1 MRTRKLLEDKRVLI
15 VDDEPD
21 ILDLLTELLSVCMV
35 DRASTFEEAREL
47 LETEY
52 YDVVVL
58 DIMGVKGFELLNIAR
73 QNDVPALMLT
83 AHALTKESLKKSA
96 EEGASYYV
104 PKEEIDRIGVFVADV
119 IEARENNKNPWVR
132 WYERLC
138 GFFDNNM
145 KFRGPN
151 WREQHK
157 EFWDEKLKN
166 FGCAPEIP
174 SENREKGGSGNKPK
188 ILSSGHAKSKVEG

>member
-1 MRTRKLLEDKRVLI
+1 MKTRNLLKEKRVLI

-21 ILDLLTELLSVCMV
+21 ILDVLTELLSACMI
-35 DRASTFEEAREL
+35 DRASTFERGKEL
-47 LETEY
+47 LETEK

-58 DIMGVKGFELLNIAR
+58 DIMGVKGFELLDIAR
-73 QNDVPALMLT
+73 QKNIPALMLT
-83 AHALTKESLKKSA
+83 AHALNKESLKKAA

-104 PKEEIDRIGVFVADV
+104 PKEEIDKIDVFVADV

-145 KFRGPN
+145 KFSGPN

-166 FGCAPEIP
+166 FGCARDLM
-174 SENREKGGSGNKPK
+174 SEVRGNGESDSNLKT
-188 ILSSGHAKSKVEG
+188 LSSGRSK

>member
-1 MRTRKLLEDKRVLI
+1 MKTTKLLKGKRALI

-21 ILDLLTELLSVCMV
+21 ILDVLTELLSPCMV
-35 DRASTFEEAREL
+35 DRASTFEEASVL
-47 LETEY
+47 LETED

-58 DIMGVKGFELLNIAR
+58 DIMGVKGFELLDIAR
-73 QNDVPALMLT
+73 KKDIPALMLT
-83 AHALTKESLKKSA
+83 AHALDKESLKKSA
-96 EEGASYYV
+96 EAGASYFV
-104 PKEEIDRIGVFVADV
+104 PKEEIGNIDVFVADV

-145 KFRGPN
+145 KFSGPN

-157 EFWDEKLKN
+157 EFWDEKLNN
-166 FGCAPEIP
+166 FGCAADITSEIR
-174 SENREKGGSGNKPK
+174 ENGG
-188 ILSSGHAKSKVEG
+188 